1 MTKKSHGK
9 FLPAALFIFFI
20 FALLFLMPLQAQ
32 ADRIP
37 RDNHDEITNNLL
49 WAVAINARLEII
61 THLIQEGADVNA
73 VDENGRT
80 PLMLAAYGSSNPGV
94 LRILL
99 ENGADAAIKDHEG
112 KRALDYFDENE
123 RLRAY
128 HLRVRRE
135 GADRVAGDVNL
146 DLYHPWNRSHRLPR
160 LDSPASF
167 RISGNFPRLNG
178 ATSAYPIYAA
188 IANEI
193 FAVSDKMALR
203 RHLLVSGTTI
213 AYNMLIRGE
222 ADMIFVL
229 QPSKEQLQ
237 LARDAGVELNFTPIA
252 RDAFV
257 FFVNRRNPVSGLT
270 IEQIRDI
277 YRGNITNWQEVGG
290 DDSEIVA
297 FQRPA
302 NSGSQTAMVNEV
314 MKGEELPPPLMLE
327 RRIQTMGGMIHQV
340 AQYRNYEEA
349 IGYSFR
355 FFTEEMMRS
364 TFKERSSE
372 ANFFQLMLNLVP
384 DDPDL
389 HERREKYQDEINRII
404 APVKLLAVDGI
415 YPSKENIRNGT
426 YPFTVDVFA
435 VTAVTTNPHVR
446 ELIAWMLSPQGQEL
460 IEKTGYVGGV
470 ADYHAWQD
478 DRYIELETIYA
489 QAKAAFLKGDYETA
503 ADGFRVLGDFR
514 NARAKLAETLQ
525 AKVLDAIYARAEAA
539 FSRGDYEDAL
549 GGFTALGNFRDA
561 EARVVEVLQAKEFYA
576 IYAQAEAA
584 FLKGEY
590 RAAIDGFWAL
600 GDYRGARA
608 RANSIL
614 ETVIEEKTGKK
625 LTWRDISSG
634 ILSNVLAAGDSHFV
648 GLRADNTVVAVGDN
662 RFGQSEV
669 SDWEDII
676 AVAAAGNYTVGL
688 RADGT
693 VVTTGRADGRYG
705 TSGWENIAAV
715 AVGSHIVGL
724 RSDGTVI
731 AAGDSLFITAERLN
745 VSHWNDIVA
754 VAAGTNHTVGLHA
767 DGTVVAVGDNRHGQ
781 CNVSDWNGIVAIAAG
796 PNHTVGLCADGT
808 VVAVGYN
815 ESGQS
820 DVSDWNDIIAIA
832 AESNHTVGLRM
843 DGTII
848 AVGDSRNGQY
858 NVSAWN
864 GIVAVATGLNR
875 AIGLRADGTVIAATL
890 PVRQPRRF
898 PHRTGGYDLTE
909 WNIDWLQIAI
919 DQATRARMHD

>member
-1 MTKKSHGK
+1 
-9 FLPAALFIFFI
+9 
-20 FALLFLMPLQAQ
+20 
-32 ADRIP
+32 
-37 RDNHDEITNNLL
+37 
-49 WAVAINARLEII
+49 
-61 THLIQEGADVNA
+61 
-73 VDENGRT
+73 
-80 PLMLAAYGSSNPGV
+80 
-94 LRILL
+94 
-99 ENGADAAIKDHEG
+99 KDHEG
-112 KRALDYFDENE
+112 KRALDYFDGNE

-146 DLYHPWNRSHRLPR
+146 DLYHPWNRSHRLPQ
-160 LDSPASF
+160 LDSPPSF

-188 IANEI
+188 IANEV
-193 FAVSDKMALR
+193 FTVSDKTALR
-203 RHLLVSGTTI
+203 RHVLVSGTTT

-222 ADMIFVL
+222 ADIIFVL
-229 QPSKEQLQ
+229 QPSYEQLQ
-237 LARDAGVELNFTPIA
+237 LARDAGVELHFTPIA

-270 IEQIRDI
+270 TEQIRDI

-290 DDSEIVA
+290 NDSEIVA

-302 NSGSQTAMVNEV
+302 NSGSQTAMINEV
-314 MKGEELPPPLMLE
+314 MKSEELPPPLMLE

-340 AQYRNYEEA
+340 AQYRNYEDA

-364 TFKERSSE
+364 TFEERSSE
-372 ANFFQLMLNLVP
+372 ANFFQLMLDLIP

-389 HERREKYQDEINRII
+389 HERREKYQDEINSII

-435 VTAVTTNPHVR
+435 VTAGTTNPHVR

-470 ADYHAWQD
+470 ADYHARQND
-478 DRYIELETIYA
+478 AHIELAAIYA
-489 QAKAAFLKGDYETA
+489 QAEAALLEGDYESA
-503 ADGFRVLGDFR
+503 LDGFRALGDFSD
-514 NARAKLAETLQ
+514 ARARVQEVLQ
-525 AKVLDAIYARAEAA
+525 AKILAAIYERAEAA

-549 GGFTALGNFRDA
+549 GGFRALGNFKDA
-561 EARVVEVLQAKEFYA
+561 EARALEVLQAKEFYA
-576 IYAQAEAA
+576 IYTQAEAA
-584 FLKGEY
+584 LLNGDY
-590 RAAIDGFWAL
+590 RAAIDGFMAL
-600 GDYRGARA
+600 GNYRNARS
-608 RANSIL
+608 RAEKIL
-614 ETVIEEKTGKK
+614 ETIIVEATGSE
-625 LTWRDISSG
+625 LTWSYISST

-648 GLRADNTVVAVGDN
+648 GLRADNTVVAAGDN

-705 TSGWENIAAV
+705 TSDWKDIVAV

-731 AAGDSLFITAERLN
+731 AAGDSLFVPAERLN

-754 VAAGTNHTVGLHA
+754 IAAGTNHTVGLRA
-767 DGTVVAVGDNRHGQ
+767 DGTVIAAGDNRQGQ
-781 CNVSDWNGIVAIAAG
+781 CN
-796 PNHTVGLCADGT
+796 
-808 VVAVGYN
+808 
-815 ESGQS
+815 
-820 DVSDWNDIIAIA
+820 VSDWNDIIAIA
-832 AESNHTVGLRM
+832 AGANHTVGLRI
-843 DGTII
+843 DGTVA
-848 AVGDSRNGQY
+848 AVGDNGHGQSSVSNWSGIIAIAAAGEHTVGLRADGAVVAVGYNRYRQY

-864 GIVAVATGLNR
+864 GIVAIAAGLNR
-875 AIGLRADGTVIAATL
+875 AIGLRAGGTVIATTL
-890 PVRQPRRF
+890 PARQSRRF
-898 PHRTGGYDLTE
+898 SHGTGSYDLTE

-919 DQATRARMHD
+919 DQATRMRMTE